1 MSLKRLILLA
11 FCILSV
17 ISFCGCKNEKTK
29 SSEVEYTSNIQNT
42 DINILAEDDT
52 VDPENDESQNGQGT
66 QINAQDLADKKGKA
80 DGIDVSKWQGKVDW
94 RAVKKSGIDFAIIRI
109 GYRAENGKIY
119 KDEYADYNIQQAD
132 KAGLLVGVYFF
143 STAKNKAEALEEAE
157 WTAEAIKTYSIS
169 YPVVYDCEGFL
180 KLDSRMY
187 GITNSVRTEN
197 AVAFLDYIKSKGYDG
212 MLYAAKNEIEASAY
226 WNTSLIESKYKVWIA
241 YYPAV
246 TYPNAEAPQ
255 YSGKFDMWQ
264 YTNMG
269 KVSGVSGNTDMIV
282 SYYVAERQE
291 PKSNSASPKPNV
303 PTQKDGIYTEV
314 NEKVTAKELVNLRD
328 AATTKSNIVGSLK
341 NGETL
346 TRTAVGS
353 NGWSKLTYS
362 GKTVYAISSYLT
374 TDLNLKP
381 PTSSNAQVSD
391 GFTAV
396 NEQVTAKEVV
406 NLRDAAGTASNIVAS
421 LKNGEVATRIGINDK
436 NGWSKIS
443 FNGKTLYAISS
454 YLTTDLSYKP
464 VTSEPEVSDGYTA
477 VNEQVTAKSETNLRS
492 VASSKDDSSVVYT
505 LKNGEYVTRVGI
517 NSANGWSKLIYN
529 GQTVYAITSYLTE

>member
-1 MSLKRLILLA
+1 MSLKQLFILILCV
-11 FCILSV
+11 FSV
-17 ISFCGCKNEKTK
+17 LSFCGCENEKTK
-29 SSEVEYTSNIQNT
+29 ISQAEYTSNIQNIDT
-42 DINILAEDDT
+42 NILAVDDT
-52 VDPENDESQNGQGT
+52 VDPENDENQNGQGAE
-66 QINAQDLADKKGKA
+66 IDVQDLTDKKGKA
-80 DGIDVSKWQGKVDW
+80 DGIDVSKWQGRVDW
-94 RAVKKSGIDFAIIRI
+94 KAVKKSGIDFAIIRI

-143 STAKNKAEALEEAE
+143 STAKNKTEALEEAK
-157 WTAEAIKTYSIS
+157 WTAEAIKYYSIS

-180 KLDSRMY
+180 RLDSRMY

-197 AVAFLDYIKSKGYDG
+197 AVTFLDFVKSKGYDG

-226 WNTSLIESKYKVWIA
+226 WDTALIESSYKVWVA
-241 YYPAV
+241 YYPTV
-246 TYPNAEAPQ
+246 TYPQIEAPQ

-269 KVSGVSGNTDMIV
+269 KIDGVSGNTDMIV
-282 SYYVAERQE
+282 SYYIAERADA
-291 PKSNSASPKPNV
+291 KSNEKPPKATV
-303 PTQKDGIYTEV
+303 PVQKDGIYTEI
-314 NEKVTAKELVNLRD
+314 NEQVTAKELVNLRD
-328 AATTKSNIVGSLK
+328 AATTKSNIVGTLK
-341 NGETL
+341 NGDTL
-346 TRTAVGS
+346 TRIAVGS

-374 TDLNLKP
+374 TDLAKKTP
-381 PTSSNAQVSD
+381 VTSNAQVSD
-391 GFTAV
+391 GFTQV

-406 NLRDAAGTASNIVAS
+406 NLRDAVGTTSNIVAS
-421 LKNGEVATRIGINDK
+421 LKNGEVATRIGINNT

-443 FNGKTLYAISS
+443 FNGKVLYAVSS

-492 VASSKDDSSVVYT
+492 VASSKDESTVVYT

-517 NSANGWSKLIYN
+517 NSANGWSKLLYN